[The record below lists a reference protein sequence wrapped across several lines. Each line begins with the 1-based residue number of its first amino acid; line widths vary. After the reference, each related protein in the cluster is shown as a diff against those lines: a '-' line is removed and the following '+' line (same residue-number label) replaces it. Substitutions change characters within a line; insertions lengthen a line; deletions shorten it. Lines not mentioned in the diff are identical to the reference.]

1 MKNVHPADFWLIG
14 PTNSPDNVE
23 MYIFLLISFF
33 FLFFSISSCS
43 KILNNNYYNMKC
55 VTKCMEKTHERL
67 NEKRYFADSV
77 RLKKCQLCHVSY
89 VPVEYVIEQ
98 DASFMK

>member
-1 MKNVHPADFWLIG
+1 
-14 PTNSPDNVE
+14 
-23 MYIFLLISFF
+23 
-33 FLFFSISSCS
+33 
-43 KILNNNYYNMKC
+43 MKC

-98 DASFMK
+98 DALS